1 MILTSSLPDI
11 PAFRSPSWCYNAH
24 VHTIACS
31 FLGGV
36 PAPYQERV
44 EIPTPDDDFLELDVI
59 SQKNDKPVIALFHGL
74 EGSSERYY
82 MTELAQDLKEEG
94 YSVVAMN
101 FRSCGSRMNRQPR
114 FYHSGETKDY
124 ATLFS
129 WIEQKFPGKKI
140 GAVGFSLGANALLK
154 SLGEEMGSHPAD
166 AAVAV
171 SVPYDLRL
179 GSINISQGFNRV
191 YDYRFLRTLRR
202 KLDEKRREYPEL
214 PRFDGSTLY
223 EFDDQV
229 TSIIHGFEGAE
240 DYYARCSS
248 RKFITDI
255 RKPTLMI
262 HSDED
267 PLCPINGMPVDKIR
281 DNPVL
286 DYVITDEGGH
296 VGFRSEPRGW
306 LNYVI
311 FEYMQKILEPD
322 RI

>member
-1 MILTSSLPDI
+1 MILTSSLPQI
-11 PAFRSPSWCYNAH
+11 PAFRSPSWCYNGH

-36 PAPYQERV
+36 HPPYQERV
-44 EIPTPDDDFLELDVI
+44 EITTPDNDFLEIDVAVI
-59 SQKNDKPVIALFHGL
+59 DNEHPVIALFHGL

-82 MTELAQDLKEEG
+82 MTELAADLLETG
-94 YSVVAMN
+94 YSVAALN
-101 FRSCGSRMNRQPR
+101 FRSCGSRLNRQPR

-124 ATLFS
+124 ATFFR
-129 WIEQKFPGKKI
+129 WIQETFTSKKI

-154 SLGEEMGSHPAD
+154 SLGEEMESHPAD

-179 GSINISQGFNRV
+179 GSVNLSQGFNRI

-202 KLDEKRREYPEL
+202 KLDEKRQQYPEL
-214 PRFDGSTLY
+214 PRFNGSTLY

-229 TSIIHGFEGAE
+229 TSIVHGFAGAE

-248 RKFITDI
+248 RKFIADI
-255 RKPTLMI
+255 RKPALMI

-267 PLCPINGMPVDKIR
+267 PLCPIAGMPLDKIKE
-281 DNPVL
+281 NPFL
-286 DYVITDEGGH
+286 DYIITDEGGH
-296 VGFRSEPRGW
+296 VGFRSEPEGW

-311 FEYMQKILEPD
+311 IEYLQKIL
-322 RI
+322 

>member
-1 MILTSSLPDI
+1 MILTSSLPNI

-36 PAPYQERV
+36 PAPYQQRI
-44 EIPTPDDDFLELDVI
+44 EIATPDNDFLELDVI
-59 SQKNDKPVIALFHGL
+59 DQKSEKPVIALFHGL

-82 MTELAQDLKEEG
+82 MTELAYDLKEEG

-114 FYHSGETKDY
+114 FYHSGETEDY

-129 WIEQKFPGKKI
+129 WIQQEFPGKKI

-154 SLGEEMGSHPAD
+154 SLGEEMSEHPVE

-171 SVPYDLRL
+171 SAPYDLRM
-179 GSINISQGFNRV
+179 GSINISQGFNRI
-191 YDYRFLRTLRR
+191 YDYRFLRTLRV
-202 KLDEKRREYPEL
+202 KLDEKRRQYPEL
-214 PRFDGSTLY
+214 PTFNGSTLY
-223 EFDDQV
+223 DFDDQV
-229 TSIIHGFEGAE
+229 TSKIHGFADAE

-248 RKFITDI
+248 RKFLADI
-255 RKPTLMI
+255 RKPALLI

-267 PLCPINGMPVDKIR
+267 PLCPISGMPLDKIKA
-281 DNPVL
+281 NPHL
-286 DYVITDEGGH
+286 HYIITDEGGH
-296 VGFRSEPRGW
+296 VGFLSEPKGW

-311 FEYMQKILEPD
+311 INYLHKILESD
-322 RI
+322 QN